1 MGRGAVTFVLLD
13 THVLIW
19 LMEGEPGLGPQAR
32 ALADDALGADRLGVS
47 AITFWETAMLAQRG
61 RIGLAMPVAAWRRAV
76 LDLGIAEIAVSGDI
90 AIAAVSLDGL
100 HGDPADR
107 MICATAILRQAVLV
121 TADERVIGWPG
132 RLNRHDART

>member
-1 MGRGAVTFVLLD
+1 MTFVLLD

-19 LMEGEPGLGPQAR
+19 LMEGDPGLGPQAR

-47 AITFWETAMLAQRG
+47 AVTFWETAMLERRG
-61 RIGLAMPVAAWRRAV
+61 RIGLTMPVAAWRRAV
-76 LDLGIAEIAVSGDI
+76 LDLGIAEIAVSGD
-90 AIAAVSLDGL
+90 IAAVSLDGL

-121 TADERVIGWPG
+121 SADERIIGWPG
-132 RLNRHDART
+132 TLSRHDART